1 MLLRNGKTTQNA
13 KKVRKNRSLA
23 QFLLEFK
30 PSVETLQGQIQ
41 DLENYIQQLQDDNYF
56 LEEEN
61 TKLRDQIN
69 DLLE

>member
-13 KKVRKNRSLA
+13 KKVRKKRRFA

-30 PSVETLQGQIQ
+30 PSIETLQGQIQ

-61 TKLRDQIN
+61 SKLRDQIN

>member
-1 MLLRNGKTTQNA
+1 MLLRNGKTTQRA

-61 TKLRDQIN
+61 SKLRDQIN

>member
-13 KKVRKNRSLA
+13 KKVQKRSLA

-30 PSVETLQGQIQ
+30 PSIETLQRQIQ
-41 DLENYIQQLQDDNYF
+41 DLENYIQQLQDEKYF

-61 TKLRDQIN
+61 SELRDQIN
-69 DLLE
+69 ELLE

>member
-13 KKVRKNRSLA
+13 KKVQKKRSLA

-30 PSVETLQGQIQ
+30 PSIETLQRQIQ
-41 DLENYIQQLQDDNYF
+41 DLENYIQQLQDEKYF

-61 TKLRDQIN
+61 SELRDQIN
-69 DLLE
+69 ELLE

>member
-61 TKLRDQIN
+61 SKLRDQIN